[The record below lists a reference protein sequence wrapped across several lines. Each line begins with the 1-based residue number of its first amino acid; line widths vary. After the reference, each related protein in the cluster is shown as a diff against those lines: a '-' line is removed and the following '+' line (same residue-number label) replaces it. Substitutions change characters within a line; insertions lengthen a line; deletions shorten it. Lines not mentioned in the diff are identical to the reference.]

1 LSAAPD
7 GVNMSNII
15 KVIADVKTELIQRA
29 ASKDQLRTLEKEF
42 YELKFTMHSS
52 SSSAIDKNF

>member
-1 LSAAPD
+1 MSAAPD

-42 YELKFTMHSS
+42 YELKFTM
-52 SSSAIDKNF
+52 